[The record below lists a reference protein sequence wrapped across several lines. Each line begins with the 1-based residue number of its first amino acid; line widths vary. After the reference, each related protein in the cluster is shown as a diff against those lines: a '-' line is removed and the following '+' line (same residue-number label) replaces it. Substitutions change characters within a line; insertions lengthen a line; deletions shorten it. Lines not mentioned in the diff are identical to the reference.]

1 MILKRRGKKKR
12 EDESSSNK
20 ITKLHKPAI
29 CAANVFCYII
39 FVTSDSQDAHLLLLT
54 TFCSTSWKLFILW
67 SLSVNDSLIY

>member
-29 CAANVFCYII
+29 CAANVFYYFCHFRFPGCPSA
-39 FVTSDSQDAHLLLLT
+39 FVDY
-54 TFCSTSWKLFILW
+54 FLFHFLETVY
-67 SLSVNDSLIY
+67 SVKPECE